1 MRLHISR
8 LLPLVVLAVCIG
20 GAAPGESA
28 SAASARGSATAARCC
43 TVTYNAAKIHV
54 QVTGVVAYRGTPILF
69 SFYGPCATPA
79 GPGLANVKS
88 RWIPLRDIVAGY
100 HSIKIVQR
108 VDGKIVT
115 TSSPKFF
122 VKGKA
127 QLRKPMVRITQGPQ
141 GVVTA
146 TSVVFELK
154 ATDYAKLLC
163 RLDSGPWK
171 QCSPLGEV
179 RQARAWAS
187 HVQGARIRPLGE
199 GLRRSEA
206 LFRALGVTDAGRL
219 LPARSTR

>member
-20 GAAPGESA
+20 GAAAGVSTPAAAAPA
-28 SAASARGSATAARCC
+28 SATTAAARCC
-43 TVTYNAAKIHV
+43 TVTYNAAKTHV

-127 QLRKPMVRITQGPQ
+127 QLRRPTVRITQGPQ

-154 ATDYAKLLC
+154 GTDYAKLLC

-171 QCSPLGEV
+171 QCSLWVKYDRLAPGPHTFRV
-179 RQARAWAS
+179 RAYALS
-187 HVQGARIRPLGE
+187 GKGYV
-199 GLRRSEA
+199 EA
-206 LFRALGVTDAGRL
+206 KRYFVLSA
-219 LPARSTR
+219 